1 MWIAKEV
8 EGETMKIILAI
19 DGSAES
25 QQAVQAVAARPWPPS
40 SIARVL
46 SVWQSPYVL
55 ATSSEAMSGAALE
68 QVSGELESEARR
80 VVALG
85 LAGLKLSDFALESAV
100 RRGDAKREIVSDAE
114 EWGADLVV
122 LGSHGHAGIGRWL
135 LGSTAEYVVRHAP
148 CSVEVIRTRK

>member
-1 MWIAKEV
+1 M
-8 EGETMKIILAI
+8 EGGTMKIILAV
-19 DGSAES
+19 DGSPES
-25 QQAVQAVAARPWPPS
+25 QQAVQAVAARPWPKPS
-40 SIARVL
+40 VFRIL

-55 ATSSEAMSGAALE
+55 ATSSEAMGGAALE
-68 QVSGELESEARR
+68 QVSAELENEARR
-80 VVALG
+80 VVGLG
-85 LAGLKLSDFALESAV
+85 LAGLKLTDFTLESGI

-114 EWGADLVV
+114 EWGADLVI